1 MEKSKPFHLVKEL
14 MKLKKICTLV
24 DELRSLEIFKE
35 KWTNYRITLTE
46 EGRFNAEFSYIP
58 EEDHWPGLYM
68 KAVSDL
74 KEDELGEYNIP
85 VEEWEQRVKWRSENK

>member
-1 MEKSKPFHLVKEL
+1 MEESKRFHLVKEF
-14 MKLKKICTLV
+14 MKLKKICTLI

-46 EGRFNAEFSYIP
+46 EGGFNTEFSYIP

-74 KEDELGEYNIP
+74 KEDE
-85 VEEWEQRVKWRSENK
+85 